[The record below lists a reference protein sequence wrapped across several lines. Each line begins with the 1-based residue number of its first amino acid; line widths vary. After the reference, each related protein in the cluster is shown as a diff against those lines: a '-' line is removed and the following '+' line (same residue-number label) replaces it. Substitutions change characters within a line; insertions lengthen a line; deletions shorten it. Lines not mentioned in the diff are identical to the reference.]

1 MYKGRTKMRK
11 HRHRFNEDG
20 IHVNYCVNKVRGKF
34 CVYAKEKKTGK
45 VGKFVII
52 DGQGRVPQ

>member
-1 MYKGRTKMRK
+1 MRK